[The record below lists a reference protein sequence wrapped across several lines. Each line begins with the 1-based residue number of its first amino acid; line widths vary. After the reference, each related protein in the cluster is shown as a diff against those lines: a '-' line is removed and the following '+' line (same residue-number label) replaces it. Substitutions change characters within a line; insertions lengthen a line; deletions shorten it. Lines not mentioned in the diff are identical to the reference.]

1 MMKERLFSAKENSM
15 SEIVRPE
22 WNVPIECVLK
32 FDQGVPVEGK
42 FGDQVLYTLAD
53 DSRLYVQPSVA
64 RQIEQLGIR
73 RGMPF
78 VLCKRKSGRSI
89 AWEIT
94 RKEMPAAGVAAPAPA
109 QPPAKTPVGTGV
121 VGSHVNGSGNGHG
134 ELAVPKLD
142 GDGVRGSVNGN
153 GGGHQA
159 PPAALANALR
169 EQSLMLLEVFNDL
182 LKYSSEHFG
191 HAVKAED
198 VRALV
203 TTAYISLKGMVR

>member
-1 MMKERLFSAKENSM
+1 M

-64 RQIEQLGIR
+64 RQIEQVGIR

-78 VLCKRKSGRSI
+78 VLCKRKSGRSV

-94 RKEMPAAGVAAPAPA
+94 PKQTPAPGAAPPAPA
-109 QPPAKTPVGTGV
+109 QQPSKTPVGPGV
-121 VGSHVNGSGNGHG
+121 VGSYVNGSGNGHG

-142 GDGVRGSVNGN
+142 GNGGDGSRGGVNGN
-153 GGGHQA
+153 GGDRQD
-159 PPAALANALR
+159 PPAALPKALR
-169 EQSLMLLEVFNDL
+169 EHSLMLLEVFNDL
-182 LKYSSEHFG
+182 LRYSSEHFG

-203 TTAYISLKGMVR
+203 TTAYISLKGTMR

>member
-1 MMKERLFSAKENSM
+1 MAD
-15 SEIVRPE
+15 IVRPE

-94 RKEMPAAGVAAPAPA
+94 R
-109 QPPAKTPVGTGV
+109 
-121 VGSHVNGSGNGHG
+121 
-134 ELAVPKLD
+134 
-142 GDGVRGSVNGN
+142 
-153 GGGHQA
+153 
-159 PPAALANALR
+159 
-169 EQSLMLLEVFNDL
+169 
-182 LKYSSEHFG
+182 
-191 HAVKAED
+191 
-198 VRALV
+198 
-203 TTAYISLKGMVR
+203 

>member
-1 MMKERLFSAKENSM
+1 M

-22 WNVPIECVLK
+22 WNVPVECVLK

-78 VLCKRKSGRSI
+78 VLCKRKSGRSV

-94 RKEMPAAGVAAPAPA
+94 PKEMPASGAATPAPA
-109 QPPAKTPVGTGV
+109 QQPTKPAVSNGV
-121 VGSHVNGSGNGHG
+121 VGSYVNSSRNGHG
-134 ELAVPKLD
+134 ELAVPKVD
-142 GDGVRGSVNGN
+142 GNDDNAGQSAN
-153 GGGHQA
+153 GGGGGHHA
-159 PPAALANALR
+159 PSAPSNTLR

-198 VRALV
+198 VRALL
-203 TTAYISLKGMVR
+203 TTAYISLKGTVR

>member
-1 MMKERLFSAKENSM
+1 MAD
-15 SEIVRPE
+15 IVRPE

-78 VLCKRKSGRSI
+78 VLCKRKSGRSV

-94 RKEMPAAGVAAPAPA
+94 RKETPAPGEATPAPA
-109 QPPAKTPVGTGV
+109 QPPTKTPVRSV
-121 VGSHVNGSGNGHG
+121 DGSYVNGSGNGHG
-134 ELAVPKLD
+134 ELAVPKVD
-142 GDGVRGSVNGN
+142 GDGARGSVNGN
-153 GGGHQA
+153 DGRHHA

-169 EQSLMLLEVFNDL
+169 EHALILLEVFNDL

-203 TTAYISLKGMVR
+203 TTAYISLKGTVR

>member
-1 MMKERLFSAKENSM
+1 VAD
-15 SEIVRPE
+15 IVRPE

-42 FGDQVLYTLAD
+42 FGDQVLYTLSD

-73 RGMPF
+73 RSMPF
-78 VLCKRKSGRSI
+78 VLCKRKSGRSV

-94 RKEMPAAGVAAPAPA
+94 LKETPAARVAAPAPT
-109 QPPAKTPVGTGV
+109 QPPTKTPVGTGV
-121 VGSHVNGSGNGHG
+121 VGSYVNGSGNGHG

-142 GDGVRGSVNGN
+142 SNGGNGSRGGVNGN
-153 GGGHQA
+153 GGGPQVLS
-159 PPAALANALR
+159 AALPNALR
-169 EQSLMLLEVFNDL
+169 EHSLMLLEVFNDL